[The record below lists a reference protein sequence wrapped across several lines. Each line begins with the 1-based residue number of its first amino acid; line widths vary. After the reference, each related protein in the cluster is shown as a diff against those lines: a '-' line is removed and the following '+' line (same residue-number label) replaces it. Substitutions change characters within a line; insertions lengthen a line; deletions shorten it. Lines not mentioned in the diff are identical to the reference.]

1 MGDGSSSSR
10 REMTASTAGSSFTMV
25 FFLRESESPFGL
37 PLGCS
42 ALPTAV
48 ALSCLTRS
56 SLAADVVVVVVVG
69 LVSASC
75 APAPVV
81 MNRR

>member
-1 MGDGSSSSR
+1 
-10 REMTASTAGSSFTMV
+10 MTASTAGSSFTMV
-25 FFLRESESPFGL
+25 FFLRRESESPFGL
-37 PLGCS
+37 ALGCS

-56 SLAADVVVVVVVG
+56 SLAADVVVVVVG

-81 MNRR
+81 INRR